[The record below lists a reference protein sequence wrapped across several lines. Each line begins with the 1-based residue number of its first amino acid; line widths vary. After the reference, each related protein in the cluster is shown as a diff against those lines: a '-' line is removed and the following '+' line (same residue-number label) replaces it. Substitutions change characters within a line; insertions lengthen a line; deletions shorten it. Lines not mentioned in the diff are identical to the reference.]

1 MENAL
6 KTFYGDV
13 KPIKVQDIVFRISNW
28 IPETIWVKDIGNASA
43 SFSKLKENFDNG
55 HLLIFFNNP
64 FTGKIKPILGLEV
77 KDNKKKLIY
86 TIGDGNEKFTYLD
99 WIEMYEQ
106 SKI

>member
-1 MENAL
+1 
-6 KTFYGDV
+6 
-13 KPIKVQDIVFRISNW
+13 
-28 IPETIWVKDIGNASA
+28 
-43 SFSKLKENFDNG
+43 
-55 HLLIFFNNP
+55 LIFFNNP